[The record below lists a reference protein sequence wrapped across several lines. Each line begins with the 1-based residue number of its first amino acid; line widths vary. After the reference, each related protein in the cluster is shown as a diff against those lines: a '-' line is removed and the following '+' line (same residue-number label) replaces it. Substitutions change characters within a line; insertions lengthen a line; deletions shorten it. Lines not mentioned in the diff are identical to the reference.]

1 MSEETKQE
9 LEIVLQLL
17 NRCCVENGVSAGFNK
32 ETSELIFFDTRVY
45 LEIGGFKGIKTTL
58 ENLVK

>member
-1 MSEETKQE
+1 MNEETKQE
-9 LEIVLQLL
+9 LEVVLMLL
-17 NRCCVENGVSAGFNK
+17 KNVCIKNGVSVGFNK

-45 LEIGGFKGIKTTL
+45 LETGGFKGIKTTL